1 MIAAFAGAP
10 SSDSADAAD
19 DGREQELQAADAGHE
34 AAQRPQP
41 LDRHLD
47 ADQEQQEHDA
57 ELGERLD
64 AGAIL
69 DGEIAQP
76 REVGGERPEAI
87 GADRDPDQQEAEH
100 RADARAVEQRNDQP
114 GSDQEDEHILEPGFM
129 VHRWRSCPDS
139 ARTLSR

>member
-1 MIAAFAGAP
+1 MIAALDDAP
-10 SSDSADAAD
+10 ISDSAIAEGD
-19 DGREQELQAADAGHE
+19 RRQQELHAADAGHE

-57 ELGERLD
+57 ELRERLD

-76 REVGGERPEAI
+76 RIIGGERAEAI
-87 GADRDPDQQEAEH
+87 GPDRDADQQEAQH
-100 RADARAVEQRNDQP
+100 RADPGAMEQRNDQP
-114 GSDQEDEHILEPGFM
+114 GRHQENEHVLEPGFM
-129 VHRWRSCPDS
+129 MHW
-139 ARTLSR
+139 LS

>member
-1 MIAAFAGAP
+1 MIAALAGRAQQRQRRP
-10 SSDSADAAD
+10 EGDR
-19 DGREQELQAADAGHE
+19 REQELHAADAGHE

-64 AGAIL
+64 AGAVL

-76 REVGGERPEAI
+76 RIVGGERAEAV
-87 GADRDPDQQEAEH
+87 GPDRDADQQEAQH
-100 RADARAVEQRNDQP
+100 RADPRAVEQRNDQP
-114 GSDQEDEHILEPGFM
+114 GRHQENEQVLEPGFM
-129 VHRWRSCPDS
+129 RASIASCP
-139 ARTLSR
+139 

>member
-1 MIAAFAGAP
+1 MIAALVDAP
-10 SSDSADAAD
+10 RNDSAAAECD
-19 DGREQELQAADAGHE
+19 RRQQELHAADAGHE

-57 ELGERLD
+57 ELGERLG

-76 REVGGERPEAI
+76 RIIGSQRAEAI
-87 GADRDPDQQEAEH
+87 GADRDADQQEAQH
-100 RADARAVEQRNDQP
+100 RADPRAVKQRNDQP
-114 GSDQEDEHILEPGFM
+114 GRHQENEHVLEPGFM
-129 VHRWRSCPDS
+129 MHCLASCP
-139 ARTLSR
+139 